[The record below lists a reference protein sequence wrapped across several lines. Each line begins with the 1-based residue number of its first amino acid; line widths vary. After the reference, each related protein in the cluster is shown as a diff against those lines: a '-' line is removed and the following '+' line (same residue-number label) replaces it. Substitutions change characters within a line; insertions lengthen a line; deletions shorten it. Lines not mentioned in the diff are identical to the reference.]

1 MPPTPQWFRNKGR
14 GDKANVKSVKADELG
29 KIYMGGFFFFLVLF
43 LHLSCEFEIIFKQS

>member
-29 KIYMGGFFFFLVLF
+29 KIYMGGFFFFSIILAPF
-43 LHLSCEFEIIFKQS
+43 L